1 MVDLY
6 ITALALSVQDTY
18 RTFPFK
24 VTSLIQT
31 SATNLQMR
39 GVFDAVARGTLALTS
54 FLFHLF
60 PLFIDTLPCI
70 CPVKFRECED
80 V

>member
-6 ITALALSVQDTY
+6 ITALSLSVQDTY

-39 GVFDAVARGTLALTS
+39 GVFDAIVARGTLALL
-54 FLFHLF
+54 LFTFTYF
-60 PLFIDTLPCI
+60 P
-70 CPVKFRECED
+70 PVHRYPS
-80 V
+80 VYVL